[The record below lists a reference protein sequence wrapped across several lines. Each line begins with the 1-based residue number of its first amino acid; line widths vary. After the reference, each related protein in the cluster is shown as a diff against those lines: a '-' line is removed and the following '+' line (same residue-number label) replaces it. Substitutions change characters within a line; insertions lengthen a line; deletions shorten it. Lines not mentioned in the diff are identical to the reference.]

1 MKKRRSFFPRRRKS
15 SGRYGLEAAILCVL
29 LMVAAYVSNAE
40 WSPERADYARQS
52 GKNRVADAQ
61 RAIFN
66 SIKNIRASSAGKSA
80 PVADER
86 EYRLVRAS
94 DGDSFVLKD
103 GNGRTIRV
111 RLYGID
117 APESR
122 QPYGK
127 QSKAHL
133 LSLIQ
138 NRPLRLKTMYL
149 DNYKRTV
156 SLVYLADQKRHR
168 RAVRQSA
175 AGAGGAWH
183 GVRLL
188 LHERHLQNL
197 EARRGHGPQGTPRP
211 LAGQRSHAAMAVA
224 SRAEKEEKVS

>member
-1 MKKRRSFFPRRRKS
+1 
-15 SGRYGLEAAILCVL
+15 
-29 LMVAAYVSNAE
+29 MVA
-40 WSPERADYARQS
+40 ERADYARQS
-52 GKNRVADAQ
+52 GKTGGRRAKGHLQQHQEHPGILSNRYTY
-61 RAIFN
+61 
-66 SIKNIRASSAGKSA
+66 S
-80 PVADER
+80 VADER

-156 SLVYLADQKRHR
+156 SLVYLADKNGIDELSVNQ
-168 RAVRQSA
+168 RQVQ
-175 AGAGGAWH
+175 AGMAW
-183 GVRLL
+183 VYDYFCTSDICKTWK
-188 LHERHLQNL
+188 L
-197 EARRGHGPQGTPRP
+197 EEAMARKGTPRP